1 MARSFHRK
9 QALHPVAELNI
20 TNLVDLGFTLLIIFM
35 IATPLISQ
43 NSSIA
48 LELPRQSSDP
58 VKTPPPKEQAI
69 RIAVDKNGSL
79 YWGDTRTNLSQI
91 RVNLQAAAE
100 SPKPPVIFIDA
111 DFRLQ
116 YQQVVAVL
124 DEVKKA
130 GLSKISLNTQ
140 QEK

>member
-1 MARSFHRK
+1 MARTFRR
-9 QALHPVAELNI
+9 QRQMNPVADLNI

-35 IATPLISQ
+35 IATPLIQ
-43 NSSIA
+43 QSSSLP
-48 LELPRQSSDP
+48 LELPVQGSKPEKPDP
-58 VKTPPPKEQAI
+58 KAQAQ
-69 RIAVDKNGSL
+69 RIAVDSRGTY
-79 YWGDTRTNLSQI
+79 YWGDRRVSLPQI
-91 RVNLQAAAE
+91 RVNLQALAD

-124 DEVKKA
+124 DLVKEA

-140 QEK
+140 QAK